1 MSSFFNYRRAIA
13 FTLLTSLL
21 PVVSSCSF
29 LANGKQAVSITASES
44 DAEIFADGQY
54 LGKGSVTAYLAKGE
68 SHAISA
74 QKGNRYIGTSIDY
87 SLAPVGFVDAV
98 GGCLLLLPAA
108 GLASD
113 GAWKLDKTSVYLK
126 FQ

>member
-1 MSSFFNYRRAIA
+1 MSFLSNHRNACVFS
-13 FTLLTSLL
+13 LLTSLL

-29 LANGKQAVSITASES
+29 LANGKQAVSISASES
-44 DAEIFADGQY
+44 DADIYADGQY

-87 SLAPVGFVDAV
+87 SLAPIGFVDAV
-98 GGCLLLLPAA
+98 GGCLILLPAI
-108 GLASD
+108 GLAAD
-113 GAWKLDKTSVYLK
+113 GAWKLEKTDIYLK